1 MTTVHIPGAEQRFLL
16 RGIDWPTYQAL
27 REAPENDHVRMTY
40 ACGDLEMMTPST
52 PHEQYAHL
60 IGRMIDVWTEVLEIN
75 IRGCRSTTFR
85 REDLDRGFEPDNCY
99 YVQHEPEVRK
109 KPELDLSIDPPPDL
123 AVEIEITRPAMDKL
137 ALYASFGVPEVWRF
151 NGHALRIFA
160 LAGQGGYEEIDS
172 SRCLPGFPLAA
183 AVGVLEKVNSESET
197 SLVRAFRSQVKRSS

>member
-1 MTTVHIPGAEQRFLL
+1 MTTVQIPGAEQRFLL
-16 RGIDWPTYQAL
+16 RGIDWQTYQTL

-40 ACGDLEMMTPST
+40 DRGDLEMMTPSA

-60 IGRMIDVWTEVLEIN
+60 IGRMIDVWTDDREIN

-99 YVQHEPEVRK
+99 YIQHEPVVRK
-109 KPELDLSIDPPPDL
+109 KSELDLSIDPPPDL

-151 NGHALRIFA
+151 DGRSLRIFA
-160 LAGQGGYEEIDS
+160 LVPEGRYEEMSS
-172 SRCLPGFPLAA
+172 SRCLPGFPLAE
-183 AVGVLEKVNSESET
+183 AVAVLGKVNTESET
-197 SLVRAFRSQVKRSS
+197 ALVRAFRKRVKRPS